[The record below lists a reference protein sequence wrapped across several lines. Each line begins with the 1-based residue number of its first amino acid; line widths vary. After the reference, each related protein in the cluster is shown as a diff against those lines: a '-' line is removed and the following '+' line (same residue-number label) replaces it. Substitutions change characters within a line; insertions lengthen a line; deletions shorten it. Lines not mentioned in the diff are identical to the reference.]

1 MIDRVFFEIV
11 VLIGL
16 SVVAIVVFHRLRV
29 PTSLGYLLVGAV
41 VGPNALAL
49 VADADHNRVLAEFGI
64 VFLLF
69 TIGLSFA
76 GPQIRSMRSMVLG
89 LGLAQVGLTTV
100 VVAAF
105 GWMLGLPILAAVVV
119 GAVFA
124 QSSTIIIARQLAE
137 QGEDHARHGR
147 LATAMSVFQDVTAVP
162 LVVVIPVLGAAAGA
176 GAMLFP
182 LGFAFAKAL
191 LAFALVWLLARWVLR
206 PLLREVA
213 AWRSPELFTLAVL
226 LVTLVAAGITDFLD
240 LSMALGAFLAG
251 LVLGE
256 TEFRHQ
262 VEAAIRPFR
271 DVLLGLFFI
280 TIGMMVDPAVLAG
293 IWYWAL
299 LLAVGVFLCKALL
312 ILALV
317 KSAGL
322 ALSDAV
328 RVGVVLA
335 IGGEFGFALLAL
347 ALVDGLLDAA
357 LAQLVLTAVLF
368 SMIAAPLCIRSN
380 RWFGSRFSR
389 PVLEH
394 DRSVATELPGG
405 LSDHVVVCGY
415 GRVGQNVARFLA
427 EEAVPY
433 IALDL
438 DPLRVRDAHAAGM
451 PVYFADS
458 SDAEVLRSVA
468 ADRARLV
475 VISHGD
481 LPATRRLLHSLAGIA
496 PAVRVMVRARDD
508 APVDELLALGATEVV
523 PETLE
528 ASIMIGAH
536 VLLLGGVSP
545 SRVLRRMRSAQAD
558 RYRLL
563 REVFAGVE
571 FVEGAPKR
579 QRLHSV
585 RLGADW
591 VAVGRRLDEID
602 FDPCALQA
610 LVRYQQREATPRPDT
625 VLQADD
631 VLVIFGEVEAID
643 ACEARLQGGPI
654 PVAVR

>member
-1 MIDRVFFEIV
+1 MIDPVFRE
-11 VLIGL
+11 VLTLLGL
-16 SVVAIVVFHRLRV
+16 SVVAIVAFHRLRV

-41 VGPNALAL
+41 VGPNALGW

-76 GPQIRSMRSMVLG
+76 GPQIRAMRGMVFSLG
-89 LGLAQVGLTTV
+89 VAQVGLTTLV
-100 VVAAF
+100 VGGLAWV
-105 GWMLGLPILAAVVV
+105 LGLPPLAALVA

-137 QGEDHARHGR
+137 QGEDQTRHGR

-176 GAMLFP
+176 GAMVLP
-182 LGFAFAKAL
+182 LGVAFAKAL
-191 LAFALVWLLARWVLR
+191 LAFALVLLLARWVLR

-226 LVTLVAAGITDFLD
+226 LVTLVAAGITDLLD

-262 VEAAIRPFR
+262 IEATIRPFR

-280 TIGMMVDPAVLAG
+280 TIGMMVEPAALPDIWHWAVLVA
-293 IWYWAL
+293 A
-299 LLAVGVFLCKALL
+299 GVFVCKALL
-312 ILALV
+312 IVAIVRLGGVALP
-317 KSAGL
+317 
-322 ALSDAV
+322 DAV
-328 RVGVVLA
+328 RIGVVLA

-347 ALVDGLLDAA
+347 ALLDGLIAPDV
-357 LAQLVLTAVLF
+357 AQIILTAVLIG
-368 SMIAAPLCIRSN
+368 MISAPLWIRGN
-380 RWFGSRFSR
+380 RWFGRRFAQ
-389 PVLEH
+389 PV
-394 DRSVATELPGG
+394 VARDPEVTTELPAG
-405 LSDHVVVCGY
+405 LRDHVIVCGY

-433 IALDL
+433 VALDM
-438 DPLRVRDAHAAGM
+438 DPARVRDAHAAGM

-458 SDAEVLRSVA
+458 SDPDVLRSVTVE
-468 ADRARLV
+468 RAILV
-475 VISHGD
+475 VVSHDD
-481 LPATRRLLHSLAGIA
+481 LAATRRLLANLSSLA
-496 PAVRVMVRARDD
+496 PAARVMVRARDD
-508 APVDELLALGATEVV
+508 APVEELLALGAAEVV
-523 PETLE
+523 PETFE

-536 VLLLGGVSP
+536 VLLLGGVAP
-545 SRVLRRMRSAQAD
+545 SRVLKRMRSAQRD

-563 REVFAGVE
+563 REVFVGTDIVDAEPGK
-571 FVEGAPKR
+571 P
-579 QRLHSV
+579 RLHSI

-591 VAVGRRLDEID
+591 NAVGRRLGDVE
-602 FDPCALQA
+602 FGHCVLQA
-610 LVRYQQREATPRPDT
+610 LVRDEHRDETPLPET
-625 VLQADD
+625 VLRPDD
-631 VLVIFGEVEAID
+631 VLVLYGEPKALDV
-643 ACEARLQGGPI
+643 CESVLYASRSS
-654 PVAVR
+654 